1 MARAGCQ
8 RPGDCAAG
16 ARGHCRVCHA
26 DAIAAARRGR
36 DAYWTP
42 ERRAAQSERMKAQHA
57 DPAFAALHAENSRQ
71 VMRRHHADPEKARRH
86 RERAR
91 ATMLRLR
98 RGPAFE
104 ARRAAGRRGKSDP
117 A

>member
-26 DAIAAARRGR
+26 DAIAAQA
-36 DAYWTP
+36 
-42 ERRAAQSERMKAQHA
+42 ERMKAQHA

-98 RGPAFE
+98 RDPAFE
-104 ARRAAGRRGKSDP
+104 ARRAAGRRRKPGAASSADP